1 MSTTT
6 KAPRPK
12 SGPAWDIARL
22 YPDQGMWDEEDYLSL
37 HTNHLVEFSDGRVE
51 VLQMPT
57 TSHQR
62 IVQFLST
69 ALFAFATAGGLG
81 TVLFAPLR
89 VRLRKRKYRQPD
101 VVFMLAEHA
110 DRIGEKFWTGAD
122 LVMEVVSDDP
132 DSRQRDQITKR
143 NEYARAGIAE
153 YWIIDPTGRRITV
166 LRLEGKTYAVHG
178 DHGAGELA
186 ASAMLDGFKVNV
198 DAVWKAAGL

>member
-6 KAPRPK
+6 KALRPQ

-22 YPDQGMWDEEDYLSL
+22 YPDQGAWDEADYLSL

-57 TSHQR
+57 TSHQL
-62 IVQFLST
+62 IVAYLYNV
-69 ALFAFATAGGLG
+69 LLAFATAGGLG

-89 VRLRKRKYRQPD
+89 VRLRKRKYREPD

-110 DRIGEKFWTGAD
+110 DRMGEKFWTGAD

-132 DSRQRDQITKR
+132 DSRERDLITKR

-153 YWIIDPTGRRITV
+153 YWTIDPTVRRITV
-166 LRLEGKTYAVHG
+166 LRLEGKIYAVHG

-186 ASAMLDGFKVNV
+186 ASAILDGFKVNV